1 MYKRKRT
8 KYTIEH
14 VCRKEGKSW
23 KVDVRTKEVKAGCHL
38 IKKKLNSWPG
48 PLLQQI
54 TKAHRAKFS
63 LFFFLSLSLECYSSG
78 IVTIEMGFHAIIFP
92 PFPFLCEEK
101 SRSANCPSVGKDWC
115 GTSGRPSQVVWYRL
129 RK

>member
-63 LFFFLSLSLECYSSG
+63 LFFFFLLVTNVIPVASSLSRWVFTQSSFPPFHFYVKKKVDPQIAHQWVKIGVARLVAHLKSSG
-78 IVTIEMGFHAIIFP
+78 I
-92 PFPFLCEEK
+92 
-101 SRSANCPSVGKDWC
+101 D
-115 GTSGRPSQVVWYRL
+115 
-129 RK
+129 